1 MSTQNETS
9 LFILEQIPGSRLVK
23 RPKKLGPDAEGFM
36 RWTGRIADEQ
46 GQVLTVRVL
55 DTDPRTIS
63 TQPYL
68 GYSPANGAQAATDEI
83 GGDAEDAEADEA
95 DAE

>member
-9 LFILEQIPGSRLVK
+9 VFILEQIPGSRLVK
-23 RPKKLGPDAEGFM
+23 RPKKLGPNAEGIM
-36 RWTGRIADEQ
+36 RWTGRIADEA

-55 DTDPRTIS
+55 DTEPRTIT

-68 GYSPANGAQAATDEI
+68 GYQEEKQAVAAPDQAS
-83 GGDAEDAEADEA
+83 DS
-95 DAE
+95 